1 MAQCIWWLPSIVGLE
16 QGLIVHIDNL
26 RKRWEILSARN
37 EESLGDLA
45 ASVQGEER
53 QFPAATKHQARE
65 VSSVPRD
72 IQEQSR
78 INNETQ
84 HIHQHRASQVQ
95 QSNIDDSDLNID
107 SSGDE
112 QQTRIVQSTEQFI
125 SGSRRQRKKLGNQ
138 KQVDSLSKI
147 RSGKIVRPLTKKQR
161 EQLQSIA
168 KPTIEEYL
176 RNRKLDLRPYAPII
190 LSEVLLDRCC
200 YP

>member
-1 MAQCIWWLPSIVGLE
+1 VAQCIWWLPSIVGLE